1 MDKDI
6 QELKA
11 GLKKFKPN
19 TLDEVKADAKY
30 NYLRQLKE
38 QREKAAFEEAK
49 IEGNLDDYIEEL
61 KSEVR
66 NEQEPAKKGK

>member
-1 MDKDI
+1 MDKEI
-6 QELKA
+6 ELKA

-19 TLDEVKADAKY
+19 SLEAVKADAKY
-30 NYLRQLKE
+30 NYLRRLKE

-61 KSEVR
+61 KSEVK
-66 NEQEPAKKGK
+66 EQESSPAKKGK